1 MGRTSGRLS
10 IAEFIISDD
19 EQTDKN
25 TQCLFG
31 VRHCCCCNRG
41 KPVFFSLLLLLLL
54 VGFTLCVIAGY
65 LSFSYSFTLSLS
77 LCYLFP
83 CINLSLFSEMSSCS
97 PTLRVSFFFLSVE
110 HTYPLILTST
120 CLFTFF
126 ISDFRLEIS
135 DLFAQ
140 LPPPLPPLK

>member
-1 MGRTSGRLS
+1 MGGERVALS

-31 VRHCCCCNRG
+31 VRHHCCCCNRG
-41 KPVFFSLLLLLLL
+41 KPVFFSLLLLLL

-65 LSFSYSFTLSLS
+65 LSFSYSFTLF

-97 PTLRVSFFFLSVE
+97 PTLRVSFLSLFLSVE

-126 ISDFRLEIS
+126 SFQIS
-135 DLFAQ
+135 DLRFQ
-140 LPPPLPPLK
+140 ICLPSCRR